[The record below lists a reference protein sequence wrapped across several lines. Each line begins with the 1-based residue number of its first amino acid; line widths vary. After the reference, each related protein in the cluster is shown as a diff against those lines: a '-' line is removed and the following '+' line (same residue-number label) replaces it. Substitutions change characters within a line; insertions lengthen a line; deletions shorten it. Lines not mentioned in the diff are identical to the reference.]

1 MSQLSFDEAT
11 TTAQLSLGEIAA
23 IRPRTDRADPT
34 RRPLTDEQE
43 LAVERRSE
51 PLLLAAG
58 AGSGKT
64 SVLVE
69 RFVRAVREDGVAPGR
84 ILAITFTERAAG
96 ELRERVRARFGE
108 LGEREAARDTEAAF
122 VSTFH
127 GFCARLL
134 RAHPLAAGLDP
145 EFTVLDEG
153 LAARLRGQAWAA
165 ALRGFLEGERSEAVD
180 LVAAWGADRVRK
192 MVTGV
197 YAELRSKGERL
208 PRLPVS
214 VFQPTLPAPVFQSM
228 RLGSASPEETF
239 GETPAEEVPLGEA
252 PSREM
257 FEEEEVFSGE
267 ISPVQTREQ
276 NAADGKEPGEV
287 DAEGARAC
295 ALLGELLERF
305 GREYELLKARR
316 GAVDFDDL
324 ELRACAL
331 LEDHETVRR
340 AWAERFELMMVDEF
354 QDTNPRQLAILRA
367 LERGNLFT
375 VGDAL
380 QSIYGFRHADVS
392 LFRARHDE
400 LAEHGGSLSLTRN
413 FRGRKPL
420 LDVVN
425 AVFRERLGDGFTPLR
440 AGRVE
445 ETAPKEP
452 VVELLLTNKRG
463 WDDDE
468 ERAARIG
475 GELPPAPRWRQAEAR
490 LLAQRVAELVES
502 GTAQAGDV
510 AVLLRAVG
518 DLEVYERALQDHGL
532 STLATVGGF
541 WGSQQ
546 VGDLLAYLRTL
557 ANPLDELALYG
568 TLASPLVGVSSDGL
582 ALLGREAKASKRGV
596 WETIERVGEELSEDR
611 PPAVRPAGADAD
623 AGVDAPEKLSSQSAA
638 GPSPHADSTIRLPA
652 ADRDRLVSFRSRLRA
667 ERAVAGRRT
676 LSQLIERALD
686 QSGYAGHVL
695 TLSWPERRLANV
707 HKLLRVARRYEAS
720 EGRDLR
726 GFLDHVAHHQDALS
740 GAEPDAPVAAGETEA
755 VRLMSIHAAKGL
767 EFGIVCVADLGR
779 AQNLGVGDLLV
790 DGDRVGLRLAR
801 LDGSAATP
809 SLAWPELSEECR
821 LAQAEEEDRILYVAM
836 TRASERLLLSGAVD
850 FERWPEQRLG
860 APTISWLGPALSPD
874 LPASV
879 QTLQP
884 PIRELAVLASN
895 GTSVRVGLR
904 LNAPET
910 AGTVLQLDGPSGA
923 ADGAPHPTKTNTT
936 AIKRGQAGD
945 RLSASPVGT
954 RGGLAGIGDGQRPK
968 LLAPPGDA
976 AQLETLSYTSLT
988 ELSRCSYRFYLERVL
1003 GMPEQRL
1010 HVGTGG
1016 ESRGD
1021 GLEARV
1027 RGTIVHRLF
1036 ESLDF
1041 LRSAA
1046 PSAEDVAQVARELGV
1061 RVASHEREEL
1071 AALLRVA
1078 LGTPLA
1084 ARLAMIA
1091 PGARREHP
1099 FALTLAV
1106 PQAGLSRDPVPV
1118 ESLSLDPPAEPQPDG
1133 VLLTGVLDLLAHE
1146 PDGGMLVVD
1155 YKSDRVLPG
1164 EDLREVVEREY
1175 SIQRLLYALAVLSDG
1190 APRVEIVH
1198 WFLHRPSEPIGS
1210 MFAADERPRLEDAVA
1225 RLVRSTRAGSF
1236 TVSEDPHRGLCLT
1249 CPGRAG
1255 LCSWS
1260 DSMTLRER
1268 EGVGP

>member
-11 TTAQLSLGEIAA
+11 MTAQLSLGEIAA
-23 IRPRTDRADPT
+23 TRPSPGRADPT
-34 RRPLTDEQE
+34 RPPLTDEQE

-96 ELRERVRARFGE
+96 ELCERVRARFGE

-134 RAHPLAAGLDP
+134 RVHPLAAGLDP

-153 LAARLRGQAWAA
+153 LAARLRGQAWAT

-180 LVAAWGADRVRK
+180 LLATWGADRAHA
-192 MVTGV
+192 MVVDV
-197 YAELRSKGERL
+197 YAELRSKGELL
-208 PRLPVS
+208 PRLPAS
-214 VFQPTLPAPVFQSM
+214 VFQPTLPVPVFQSM
-228 RLGSASPEETF
+228 RLGSASSEEAIGETSSEDVTL
-239 GETPAEEVPLGEA
+239 GETP
-252 PSREM
+252 SREI
-257 FEEEEVFSGE
+257 FEREVFSGE
-267 ISPVQTREQ
+267 ISPGQTREES
-276 NAADGKEPGEV
+276 AADGREAGEV

-295 ALLGELLERF
+295 ALLGDLLERF
-305 GREYELLKARR
+305 GREYELLKTRR

-425 AVFRERLGDGFTPLR
+425 AVFEERLGNGFMPLQ

-445 ETAPKEP
+445 ETAPEEP
-452 VVELLLTNKRG
+452 VVELLLTDKRG
-463 WDDDE
+463 WDDDQ
-468 ERAARIG
+468 ERAARIA

-502 GTAQAGDV
+502 GAAQAGDV

-518 DLEVYERALQDHGL
+518 DLEVYERALQDRGL

-582 ALLGREAKASKRGV
+582 ALLGRDAKASKRGV
-596 WETIERVGEELSEDR
+596 WETIERMGEGLPED
-611 PPAVRPAGADAD
+611 
-623 AGVDAPEKLSSQSAA
+623 
-638 GPSPHADSTIRLPA
+638 RLPA

-667 ERAVAGRRT
+667 ERAGAGRRT

-686 QSGYAGHVL
+686 QSGYAGHLL

-707 HKLLRVARRYEAS
+707 HKLLRVARRYEAG

-726 GFLDHVAHHQDALS
+726 GFLDHVAHHQEGLS

-767 EFGIVCVADLGR
+767 EFDVVCVADLGR

-790 DGDRVGLRLAR
+790 DGDRIGLRLAR

-809 SLAWPELSEECR
+809 SLAWPELSEERR

-836 TRASERLLLSGAVD
+836 TRARERLLLSGAVD

-860 APTISWLGPALSPD
+860 ASTISWLGPALSPD

-879 QTLQP
+879 QTLPP
-884 PIRELAVLASN
+884 PIRELAVVASD

-910 AGTVLQLDGPSGA
+910 AGTVLQLDGPPGA
-923 ADGAPHPTKTNTT
+923 DDGPRHPHPYPTQTNTT
-936 AIKRGQAGD
+936 AIEGGRAGD
-945 RLSASPVGT
+945 RLFAPPIGT
-954 RGGLAGIGDGQRPK
+954 RGGFAGTGDGQRPRP
-968 LLAPPGDA
+968 LAPPGDA
-976 AQLETLSYTSLT
+976 ARLETLSYTSLT

-1003 GMPEQRL
+1003 GMPEQRPP
-1010 HVGTGG
+1010 VGAGG
-1016 ESRGD
+1016 EARGD

-1041 LRSAA
+1041 LRSTA
-1046 PSAEDVAQVARELGV
+1046 PSAEDVAQVARELDV
-1061 RVASHEREEL
+1061 RVAPHEREEL
-1071 AALLRVA
+1071 AALLRAA

-1084 ARLAMIA
+1084 ARLAA
-1091 PGARREHP
+1091 GTPGTRREYP
-1099 FALTLAV
+1099 FALTLAA
-1106 PQAGLSRDPVPV
+1106 PAAGLSSDPVPV
-1118 ESLSLDPPAEPQPDG
+1118 ESLPLDPPTEPQPDG
-1133 VLLTGVLDLLAHE
+1133 VLLTGVLDLLARE

-1155 YKSDRVLPG
+1155 YKSDRVVPG
-1164 EDLREVVEREY
+1164 EDLHEVVEREY

-1198 WFLHRPSEPIGS
+1198 WFLHRPAEPVGVV
-1210 MFAADERPRLEDAVA
+1210 FAAEERPRLEDAVA
-1225 RLVRSTRAGSF
+1225 RLVRSARARSF

-1268 EGVGP
+1268 GGVGP